1 MEEWTKSSINYLAQS
16 IARLRDAEKCMLE
29 SGIENRK
36 TMLNKMIDA
45 ENILENIKK
54 IISENKIDEEA
65 EKSKYPLHREI
76 PIRDNY

>member
-1 MEEWTKSSINYLAQS
+1 MEEQIKKSICCLQRSICS
-16 IARLRDAEKCMLE
+16 LREAEKCMLE

-36 TMLNKMIDA
+36 AMLNKMIDA

-54 IISENKIDEEA
+54 IINENRIDEEA
-65 EKSKYPLHREI
+65 EKEKYPPHRET

>member
-1 MEEWTKSSINYLAQS
+1 MEEWTKSSINYLQQS
-16 IARLRDAEKCMLE
+16 IDRLRDAEGCVLE
-29 SGIENRK
+29 SRIENRK

-54 IISENKIDEEA
+54 IISENRIDEEA
-65 EKSKYPLHREI
+65 EKEKYPPHREI